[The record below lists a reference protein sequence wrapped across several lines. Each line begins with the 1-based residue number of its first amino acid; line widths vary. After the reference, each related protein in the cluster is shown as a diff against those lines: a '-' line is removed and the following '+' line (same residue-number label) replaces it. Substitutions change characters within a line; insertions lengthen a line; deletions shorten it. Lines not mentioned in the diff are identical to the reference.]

1 MNRASFLS
9 HLKMASAGVFVAP
22 FSLFDDTPTLKKA
35 LLGNVGLQ
43 LFSAPVLLKE
53 NVEEGFELLQ
63 EMGYTF
69 VETHGPYAFSSKT
82 TRRYGDFKSGLYGNN
97 PSGFKQQ
104 LGNLKV
110 RSMHSDLD
118 TLEQKLGAFS
128 EAAQSLGAQYAVLP
142 MIPDE
147 LRGDL
152 EAYKKLADRFNAI
165 GRACQKEG
173 IRFAYHNH
181 GFGFSPADDIVPF
194 HYLMEQTDPN
204 YVFLEMDIFWTTAA
218 GQDPKSL
225 LAQYPNRY
233 KLMHIKDMIPN
244 DLVLN
249 EQEGFRSL
257 YPFFRQVTSCGSGTI
272 DIKPIVSKALDVGV
286 EHFFVEHDM
295 CRNPKVDLLD
305 SAQFLL
311 T

>member
-9 HLKMASAGVFVAP
+9 HLKMASAGVFIRP
-22 FSLFDDTPTLKKA
+22 FSLFEENTDLKKA

-53 NVEEGFELLQ
+53 NVEGGFELLQ
-63 EMGYTF
+63 EMGYTS
-69 VETHGPYAFSSKT
+69 VETHGPYAFSSKI
-82 TRRYGDFKSGLYGNN
+82 TRKYGDFKSGLYGNN

-110 RSMHSDLD
+110 KSMHSDLE

-128 EAAQSLGAQYAVLP
+128 EAAQSLGAQYLVLP

-173 IRFAYHNH
+173 VRFAYHNH
-181 GFGFSPADDIVPF
+181 GFGFSPVDDIVPF

-204 YVFLEMDIFWTTAA
+204 CVFLEMDIFWTTAA

-225 LAQYPNRY
+225 LSQYPNRY

-244 DLVLN
+244 DLVFN

-257 YPFFRQVTSCGSGTI
+257 YSFFRQVTSCGSGSI
-272 DIKPIVSKALDVGV
+272 DIKPIISKALAIGV

-295 CRNPKVDLLD
+295 CRNPKVDLLN
-305 SAQFLL
+305 SARFLL